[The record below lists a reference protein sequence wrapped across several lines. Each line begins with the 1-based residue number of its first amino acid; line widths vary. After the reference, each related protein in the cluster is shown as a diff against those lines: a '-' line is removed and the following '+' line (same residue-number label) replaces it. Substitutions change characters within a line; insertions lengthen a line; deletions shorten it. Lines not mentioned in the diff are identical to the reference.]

1 MPLPEFNNRTTFPS
15 FATCPEAQTT
25 TNTNTEEDEEGKWFL
40 LAQVKDNMTITK
52 PTLVLSD
59 RDGSP
64 FALVWDGL
72 DREGVDFKR
81 HGMKKGS
88 TVVVP
93 QARRTPPREEG
104 KRGFVSVSEGGNG
117 DGVGRV
123 VRVIPGPLERVL
135 VVGERLLGGGN
146 GGAGAGEGMEGKGC
160 CCECCGKRGEEGEL
174 MKCTGCGEV
183 RYCSKVSVGVS
194 LFLAS
199 LRGGGWRVCVVA
211 AAASVNG

>member
-1 MPLPEFNNRTTFPS
+1 MPLPDFNNRTTFPS
-15 FATCPEAQTT
+15 FTTCPEAQTIPPPL
-25 TNTNTEEDEEGKWFL
+25 TNTDEEDDDEGKWFL
-40 LAQVKDNMTITK
+40 LAQIKDNMTITK

-81 HGMKKGS
+81 RGMKKGN

-93 QARRTPPREEG
+93 RARRTPPREEG

-117 DGVGRV
+117 NGNGLGGS
-123 VRVIPGPLERVL
+123 VRVIPGPLERIL
-135 VVGERLLGGGN
+135 VIGERLLGGG
-146 GGAGAGEGMEGKGC
+146 GEGVEGKEWW

-183 RYCSKVSVGVS
+183 KYCGKVSVGVS
-194 LFLAS
+194 LFQVGG
-199 LRGGGWRVCVVA
+199 LRECVLLLLLLLRMVT
-211 AAASVNG
+211 